1 MTKRL
6 HLLPVCIAIVA
17 AYAPM
22 DLHAAEKAVPFH
34 GMISA
39 VDQTAKTFTIAGKEK
54 SRVFKVTDTTVLT
67 KAGGP
72 ATMKDVTAN
81 EEVRGSY
88 LKAADGSLDA
98 KVVKLGP
105 MTDAERAAS
114 SKSSKK
120 KVKAEPSPG
129 S

>member
-1 MTKRL
+1 MKKRL
-6 HLLPVCIAIVA
+6 YLLPVCIAVIA
-17 AYAPM
+17 ACAPVS
-22 DLHAAEKAVPFH
+22 LHAADRAVPFH

-54 SRVFKVTDTTVLT
+54 ARVFKVTDKSVLT
-67 KAGGP
+67 KAGAA

-88 LKAADGSLDA
+88 VKAADGSLETR
-98 KVVKLGP
+98 VVKLGP
-105 MTDAERAAS
+105 MTDAEKAAS

-120 KVKAEPSPG
+120 KAKPEPSPA